1 MKSRK
6 YFGCF
11 APGFITLA
19 FCFIV
24 FQSCSTFSYKTYV
37 EQNDVDDPE
46 PNYNLT
52 LNPYFQEYTS
62 YMFIGNRVENF
73 GTYFN
78 TFFNATENYD
88 EAYEDYEA
96 RVLSNYSERL
106 DSIYSA
112 PVLTQESKDKFNKAI
127 EKASKVIQ
135 YHKSSA
141 FMDQAVLLIGKS
153 YYYLGDYLKAE
164 RKFSEFISKLSA
176 SSLIDEALLFH
187 ARTEMHLGN
196 YEQALTILNDL
207 IKKSN
212 DKSIAAGSYQSLA
225 EYYISIKDYD
235 ASLKNYRK
243 SIELSN
249 DNDFKAQMQFLIAT
263 VTARQNPGKGAR
275 EYLKVLDYGTSFELD
290 YLSRYNYLKN
300 LILSSNFTG
309 VLKTLQQMKV
319 DYKDNQQYLSDID
332 YLIAR
337 YYDQKNEYKNA
348 IRYYK
353 DVIINYPKTIASSD
367 ASYSIGVF
375 YEDKLGDYLNA
386 YRYYRFSKEESTA
399 GHNARATALK
409 LDIFKKYFD
418 LRSVVAGEPINTEY
432 DSLFL
437 QELRPKQQENKQEE
451 QQKQGKGDNGGFP
464 GVSDS
469 TEETLKDTSKNI
481 SVNSDSLLLRAEK
494 VAKAKFELAELF
506 IYDLSK
512 PDSAERYLNESYQ
525 ESEDRD
531 FKSKVLYA
539 LADMYR
545 NNNQMGKYDNLLKTI
560 INEYPFSPVANE
572 CRRLLNLPPEY
583 EEMVASPDDSIYTY
597 AERMFANE
605 KYSEAL
611 SAFRDISENYP
622 SSLHLTR
629 ADYAI
634 GWIYENILSVPDSA
648 YFYYTKV
655 AEGAPKSDYYNV
667 VVSKIAAYQNSLGGN
682 KDSIQTAD
690 TNKTE
695 TPENIQPQIED
706 KTGEQIDNTGETGE
720 VPQNPDLIGNEKKK
734 VENPSKDK

>member
-6 YFGCF
+6 YFGF
-11 APGFITLA
+11 FGSGFILLA
-19 FCFIV
+19 FCFV
-24 FQSCSTFSYKTYV
+24 LFQSCSTFSYKTYV
-37 EQNDVDDPE
+37 EQKDVDDPE

-52 LNPYFQEYTS
+52 LNHYFQEYTS

-88 EAYEDYEA
+88 EAYEDYET

-112 PVLTQESKDKFNKAI
+112 PLLTQESKDKFNKAI

-141 FMDQAVLLIGKS
+141 FMDQAVLLIGKA

-176 SSLIDEALLFH
+176 SPLIDEALLFH

-196 YEQALTILNDL
+196 YEQALVLLNDL
-207 IKKSN
+207 IKKSG
-212 DKSIAAGSYQSLA
+212 DKSIVAGSYQSLA
-225 EYYISIKDYD
+225 EYYISIKDFD

-263 VTARQNPGKGAR
+263 VTARQNPGKGAG
-275 EYLKVLDYGTSFELD
+275 EYLKVLDYGTSFELE

-309 VLKTLQQMKV
+309 VLNTLQQMKV
-319 DYKDNQQYLSDID
+319 DYKDDQQYLSDID

-337 YYDQKNEYKNA
+337 YYDQKNEYKSA
-348 IRYYK
+348 IKYYK
-353 DVIINYPKTIASSD
+353 EVIVNYPKSIASSD

-375 YEDKLGDYLNA
+375 YEDKLGDYLSA
-386 YRYYRFSKEESTA
+386 YRYYRFSRDENTSS
-399 GHNARATALK
+399 HNARITALK

-418 LRSVVAGEPINTEY
+418 LRSVVIGEQINTEY

-437 QELRPKQQENKQEE
+437 QELRPNLKQENQQNEE
-451 QQKQGKGDNGGFP
+451 QNKQGKGDNGGLP
-464 GVSDS
+464 GVLDS
-469 TEETLKDTSKNI
+469 TNGQSNDTSENNT
-481 SVNSDSLLLRAEK
+481 SNSDSLLLRTEK

-506 IYDLSK
+506 MYDLNK
-512 PDSAERYLNESYQ
+512 LDSAERYLNESYQ

-539 LADMYR
+539 LADLYR
-545 NNNQMGKYDNLLKTI
+545 NNNQMGKYDDLLKTI

-583 EEMVASPDDSIYTY
+583 EELVATPDDSIYAY
-597 AERMFANE
+597 AERMFSNE
-605 KYSEAL
+605 QYNEAL
-611 SAFRDISENYP
+611 SAFKDISENYP
-622 SSLHLTR
+622 SSEHLTR
-629 ADYAI
+629 ANYAI
-634 GWIYENILSVPDSA
+634 GWIYENILSIPDSA
-648 YFYYTKV
+648 YSYYTKV
-655 AEGAPKSDYYNV
+655 AKGAPMSEYFNV
-667 VVSKIAAYQNSLGGN
+667 VAGKIAAYENSLAGN
-682 KDSIQTAD
+682 SDTVQTTD

-695 TPENIQPQIED
+695 TPENNQPQMED
-706 KTGEQIDNTGETGE
+706 KTGEQIDNTGESGE
-720 VPQNPDLIGNEKKK
+720 IPQNPDLIGDEKKK
-734 VENPSKDK
+734 VQKP